1 MTRLDHPVAA
11 PLDQTIPERIA
22 WIEQVLKYQPP
33 LLVPYR
39 RQMIREYLDLTTD
52 PEERHERP

>member
-39 RQMIREYLDLTTD
+39 RQLERELHALTTD
-52 PEERHERP
+52 PEERYASR